1 MASQVAHV
9 VYAKKYLEQHPGM
22 NADLFLLGTLLPDI
36 RRVTDEVKRKDTHIS
51 HEELDLEFEGVTP
64 FEAGWKFHL
73 WCDMRREEILN
84 KYEFYKLSYTIDHDV
99 PPKLL
104 EDELVYEKYKN
115 WEKLRLILNNPP
127 EIKNYIGVS
136 SAFAP
141 ADVKA
146 LVGKK
151 ASVDFDLK
159 VSQETIERWYA
170 ILAKYFE
177 KKPDDKTIKAF
188 LFKQRKLRGQA
199 EELVDLVGKLRNNSR
214 VVEILPKISEEILG

>member
-9 VYAKKYLEQHPGM
+9 VYAKKYLDRHPAM
-22 NADLFLLGTLLPDI
+22 NADLFLLGTLFPDI
-36 RRVTDEVKRKDTHIS
+36 RRVTNEVKRKDTHIL
-51 HEELDLEFEGVTP
+51 HEDLDLEFEGVAP

-127 EIKNYIGVS
+127 EIKIGL
-136 SAFAP
+136 
-141 ADVKA
+141 DI
-146 LVGKK
+146 
-151 ASVDFDLK
+151 
-159 VSQETIERWYA
+159 SQETNERWYA

-177 KKPDDKTIKAF
+177 KKPDDKTMKAF

-199 EELVDLVGKLRNNSR
+199 EELVDLVRKLRNNSK
-214 VVEILPKISEEILG
+214 VVEILPKISEEILE

>member
-1 MASQVAHV
+1 VASQVAHV
-9 VYAKKYLEQHPGM
+9 VYAKKYLDRHPAM

-36 RRVTDEVKRKDTHIS
+36 RRVTDEVERKDTHAL
-51 HEELDLEFEGVTP
+51 HEELNLEFEDITS

-127 EIKNYIGVS
+127 EIKIGL
-136 SAFAP
+136 
-141 ADVKA
+141 D
-146 LVGKK
+146 
-151 ASVDFDLK
+151 
-159 VSQETIERWYA
+159 VSQETIEHWYA

-177 KKPDDKTIKAF
+177 KKPDDKTMKAF
-188 LFKQRKLRGQA
+188 LFKQRKLRGQS
-199 EELVDLVGKLRNNSR
+199 EELVDLVGKLRNNSK
-214 VVEILPKISEEILG
+214 VVEILPKISDEILG